1 MDDVPTTN
9 LTVAKL
15 KALCVLNDVSATG
28 KKPELLLRLME
39 AGVDNETLG
48 IEVLDDSTSTFQS
61 TADGKEVVH
70 DEDDAESVDAES
82 ETPKDAGVTSSEP
95 VMLSLE
101 DDDTLTPATSSPK
114 VETKPR
120 SKKEGAVVSVPADDD
135 EVLEAEILE
144 ADLVDDEPPLSEPE
158 TKVIASSKGS
168 AGSDVTSPPA
178 HSPTGRSPT
187 TLREMVRRPQT
198 VAVLL
203 TLVILGAG
211 GWYYVNNQLEP
222 FTADA
227 LRYGDTMGYQINGAY
242 DGYGESTS
250 GTLVATGEYVSLI
263 TDQLEDPPD
272 YCKVRL
278 LFQGESEASIT
289 EGASTELFT
298 QRTDDRLGAV
308 EVKGGQGLSWLAV
321 ESTNAMEL
329 SQFDIFGHK
338 RTNQK
343 CNDFSEGTSGNAE
356 LTLTTWK
363 ELRERVTLA
372 TQLDGL
378 LTNSDGTTSG
388 TAFTYGIGG
397 LLGGL
402 EDFSPGLGIVVAPV
416 ELADFFGNAFI
427 TTDASGT
434 SSGWE
439 WRVTGSEKVGS
450 TNMWKV
456 TATHRDVRD
465 LCLGYANMNLW
476 LDAESPWAARQ
487 SVDIAISS
495 SQASKSDCAGW
506 QQAGIEALLPEG
518 ELELHH
524 SFERTTLVR
533 GVKAIEL
540 GKAYDNRPES
550 NELDPDEDELSNW
563 GVDGTHLPDN
573 STLRSHP
580 LDLAMECLSDF
591 NSVASGATS
600 ALDNG
605 GYVWR
610 AVNGQNGSATEWNL
624 SWVATDSTA
633 GWLHF
638 GVSGSSLDDLV
649 CDFIAKGAY
658 DDSITYD
665 REAIPSVLPMHE
677 LESRVMDAQ
686 RFADLTGDDSLFTAS
701 GFHPETTVGYL
712 VVVPGTGFGLD
723 FGDLFDNSGAT
734 TYDVQRQWDENGL
747 NHRFS
752 LLVDAT
758 DGRLIGWTK
767 LSTEA

>member
-1 MDDVPTTN
+1 MEDVPTTN

-28 KKPELLLRLME
+28 KKSELLQRLLD

-48 IEVLDDSTSTFQS
+48 IEVFDDTTATFQS
-61 TADGKEVVH
+61 TADGHEVVH
-70 DEDDAESVDAES
+70 EDETEIDTVGGAEEKS
-82 ETPKDAGVTSSEP
+82 ETPAAAANDSSEP

-101 DDDTLTPATSSPK
+101 DDDTLTPASPSPEPTTATPSAK
-114 VETKPR
+114 HEVATPPK
-120 SKKEGAVVSVPADDD
+120 AD
-135 EVLEAEILE
+135 EEMVLEAEILD
-144 ADLVDDEPPLSEPE
+144 ADLVEEEAKVVEKASKPSVSE
-158 TKVIASSKGS
+158 ASGTT
-168 AGSDVTSPPA
+168 TSIGKAPPA
-178 HSPTGRSPT
+178 PM
-187 TLREMVRRPQT
+187 TLKEMVRRPQA

-203 TLVILGAG
+203 TLLILGAG

-263 TDQLEDPPD
+263 TDQLDDPPE

-278 LFQGESEASIT
+278 LFQGESDASIV
-289 EGASTELFT
+289 EGTSMELFT

-321 ESTNAMEL
+321 ESTNDMQF

-356 LTLTTWK
+356 LSLTTWK

-372 TQLDGL
+372 TQLEGS
-378 LTNSDGTTSG
+378 LTNSEGTSSG

-402 EDFSPGLGIVVAPV
+402 EAFSPGLGIVVAPV
-416 ELADFFGNAFI
+416 ELEDFFGNTYI

-476 LDAESPWAARQ
+476 LDASSPWAARQ

-495 SQASKSDCAGW
+495 SEASQTDCAGW
-506 QQAGIEALLPEG
+506 QQAGVEALLPEG

-550 NELDPDEDELSNW
+550 NELDPDEDDLSSW
-563 GVDGTHLPDN
+563 GTDEDHLPDN

-580 LDLAMECLSDF
+580 LDLAMECLPTF

-600 ALDNG
+600 ALNND

-610 AVNGQNGSATEWNL
+610 AVNAQNGSSTEWNL

-638 GVSGSSLDDLV
+638 AVSGAEGDDLG
-649 CDFIAKGAY
+649 CDFIGKGAY

-665 REAIPSVLPMHE
+665 RDAIPLSLALHDIE
-677 LESRVMDAQ
+677 TRVIDDQ
-686 RFADLTGDDSLFTAS
+686 RFPALTGPDALFTAS

-723 FGDLFDNSGAT
+723 FGDLLDNSGAT
-734 TYDVQRQWDENGL
+734 TVDVQRQWEDDGTD
-747 NHRFS
+747 HRFS

-767 LSTEA
+767 LSSEA

>member
-28 KKPELLLRLME
+28 KKPELLLRLIE

-48 IEVLDDSTSTFQS
+48 IEVFDDSTSTFQS

-70 DEDDAESVDAES
+70 DEDDAEPVDAEP

-120 SKKEGAVVSVPADDD
+120 SKKEGAVVSVPVDDD

-144 ADLVDDEPPLSEPE
+144 ADLVDDEPPSSEPE
-158 TKVIASSKGS
+158 TKVVAPSKGA

-178 HSPTGRSPT
+178 QSPTGSSPT

-416 ELADFFGNAFI
+416 ELADFFGNAFM

-495 SQASKSDCAGW
+495 SQASQSDCAGW

-610 AVNGQNGSATEWNL
+610 AVNAQNGSATEWNL

-638 GVSGSSLDDLV
+638 SVSGSSVDDLV

-677 LESRVMDAQ
+677 LESRVMDEQ

-701 GFHPETTVGYL
+701 GFHSETTVGYL

>member
-1 MDDVPTTN
+1 MDEVPTTN

-15 KALCVLNDVSATG
+15 KALCVLNDVSASG
-28 KKPELLLRLME
+28 KKSELLQRLLE

-48 IEVLDDSTSTFQS
+48 IEVYNEDTATFQS
-61 TADGKEVVH
+61 AADGREVVTTG
-70 DEDDAESVDAES
+70 DKGDAQGDAEATDKASDEHQAHE
-82 ETPKDAGVTSSEP
+82 ASEP

-101 DDDTLTPATSSPK
+101 DDDTLTPSPSTSSSP
-114 VETKPR
+114 P
-120 SKKEGAVVSVPADDD
+120 SKQKAEVAHTPSEDD

-144 ADLVDDEPPLSEPE
+144 AELIDDEAVEVESEEKTDASKDSPSPSME
-158 TKVIASSKGS
+158 SPKPVATGASS
-168 AGSDVTSPPA
+168 PM
-178 HSPTGRSPT
+178 

-198 VAVLL
+198 VAVLMAM
-203 TLVILGAG
+203 VILGAG
-211 GWYYVNNQLEP
+211 GYYYVNNQLEP

-227 LRYGDTMGYQINGAY
+227 LRYGDSMGYQISGVY
-242 DGYGESTS
+242 DAYGESTS

-289 EGASTELFT
+289 EGTSMELFT

-321 ESTNAMEL
+321 ESTNEMRF

-356 LTLTTWK
+356 LSLTTWK

-372 TQLDGL
+372 TQLEGS
-378 LTNSDGTTSG
+378 LTNSEGTSSG

-402 EDFSPGLGIVVAPV
+402 EEFSPGLGIVVSPI
-416 ELADFFGNAFI
+416 ELADFFGNTYI
-427 TTDASGT
+427 TTDATGT

-476 LDAESPWAARQ
+476 LEAGSPWAVRQ
-487 SVDIAISS
+487 SVDITISS
-495 SQASKSDCAGW
+495 NEASQTDCAGW
-506 QQAGIEALLPEG
+506 QQAGVEALLPEG

-524 SFERTTLVR
+524 SFERTTLAR

-550 NELDPDEDELSNW
+550 NELDPDEEDLSNW
-563 GVDGTHLPDN
+563 GTDEQHLPDN
-573 STLRSHP
+573 SSLRGHP
-580 LDLAMECLSDF
+580 LDVAMECLPSF

-600 ALDNG
+600 ALNND

-610 AVNGQNGSATEWNL
+610 ATTSQNGSKTEWNL

-638 GVSGSSLDDLV
+638 AVSGNEGDLV
-649 CDFIAKGAY
+649 CDFLGKGAY

-665 REAIPSVLPMHE
+665 REAIPLALPLHDVE
-677 LESRVMDAQ
+677 ARVMDDQ
-686 RFADLTGDDSLFTAS
+686 RFPDLTGADALFTSS
-701 GFHPETTVGYL
+701 GLHSETSVGYL

-723 FGDLFDNSGAT
+723 FGNLLDNSGAT
-734 TYDVQRQWDENGL
+734 TVDVQRQWEDNGMS
-747 NHRFS
+747 HRFS

-767 LSTEA
+767 LVTEA

>member
-1 MDDVPTTN
+1 
-9 LTVAKL
+9 
-15 KALCVLNDVSATG
+15 
-28 KKPELLLRLME
+28 
-39 AGVDNETLG
+39 
-48 IEVLDDSTSTFQS
+48 
-61 TADGKEVVH
+61 
-70 DEDDAESVDAES
+70 
-82 ETPKDAGVTSSEP
+82 
-95 VMLSLE
+95 
-101 DDDTLTPATSSPK
+101 
-114 VETKPR
+114 
-120 SKKEGAVVSVPADDD
+120 
-135 EVLEAEILE
+135 
-144 ADLVDDEPPLSEPE
+144 
-158 TKVIASSKGS
+158 
-168 AGSDVTSPPA
+168 
-178 HSPTGRSPT
+178 
-187 TLREMVRRPQT
+187 
-198 VAVLL
+198 
-203 TLVILGAG
+203 
-211 GWYYVNNQLEP
+211 
-222 FTADA
+222 
-227 LRYGDTMGYQINGAY
+227 
-242 DGYGESTS
+242 
-250 GTLVATGEYVSLI
+250 
-263 TDQLEDPPD
+263 
-272 YCKVRL
+272 
-278 LFQGESEASIT
+278 
-289 EGASTELFT
+289 
-298 QRTDDRLGAV
+298 
-308 EVKGGQGLSWLAV
+308 
-321 ESTNAMEL
+321 
-329 SQFDIFGHK
+329 
-338 RTNQK
+338 
-343 CNDFSEGTSGNAE
+343 
-356 LTLTTWK
+356 
-363 ELRERVTLA
+363 
-372 TQLDGL
+372 
-378 LTNSDGTTSG
+378 
-388 TAFTYGIGG
+388 
-397 LLGGL
+397 
-402 EDFSPGLGIVVAPV
+402 
-416 ELADFFGNAFI
+416 LADFFGNAFM

-495 SQASKSDCAGW
+495 SQASQSDCAGW

-610 AVNGQNGSATEWNL
+610 AVNAQNGSATEWNL

-638 GVSGSSLDDLV
+638 SVSGSSVDDLV

-677 LESRVMDAQ
+677 LESRVMDEQ

-701 GFHPETTVGYL
+701 GFHSETTVGYL

>member
-28 KKPELLLRLME
+28 KKPELLLRLIE

-48 IEVLDDSTSTFQS
+48 IEVFDDSTSTFQS

-70 DEDDAESVDAES
+70 DEDDAEPVDAEP

-120 SKKEGAVVSVPADDD
+120 SKKEGAVVSVPVDDD

-144 ADLVDDEPPLSEPE
+144 ADLVDDEPPSSEPE
-158 TKVIASSKGS
+158 TKVVAPSKGA

-178 HSPTGRSPT
+178 QSPTGSSPT

-416 ELADFFGNAFI
+416 ELPDFFGNAFI

-495 SQASKSDCAGW
+495 SQASQSDCAGW

-610 AVNGQNGSATEWNL
+610 AVNAQNGSATEWNL

-638 GVSGSSLDDLV
+638 SVSGSSVDDLV

-677 LESRVMDAQ
+677 LESRVMDEQ

-701 GFHPETTVGYL
+701 GFHSETTVGYL

>member
-48 IEVLDDSTSTFQS
+48 IEVFDDSTSTFQS

-70 DEDDAESVDAES
+70 DEDDAEPVDTEP

-144 ADLVDDEPPLSEPE
+144 ADLVDDEPPSSEPE

-168 AGSDVTSPPA
+168 AGSDVTSPLA
-178 HSPTGRSPT
+178 QSPTGSSPT

-610 AVNGQNGSATEWNL
+610 AVNAQNGSATEWNL

-638 GVSGSSLDDLV
+638 SVSGSSVDDLV

-658 DDSITYD
+658 DDSITYN

-677 LESRVMDAQ
+677 LESRVMDEQ

-701 GFHPETTVGYL
+701 GFHSETTVGYL

>member
-48 IEVLDDSTSTFQS
+48 IEVFDDSTSTFQS

-70 DEDDAESVDAES
+70 DEDDAEPVDAEP

-120 SKKEGAVVSVPADDD
+120 SKKEGAVVSVPVDDD

-144 ADLVDDEPPLSEPE
+144 ADLVDDEPPSSEPE
-158 TKVIASSKGS
+158 TKVVAPSKGA

-178 HSPTGRSPT
+178 QSPTGSSPT

-495 SQASKSDCAGW
+495 SQASQSDCAGW

-610 AVNGQNGSATEWNL
+610 AVNAQNGSATEWNL

-638 GVSGSSLDDLV
+638 SVSGSSVDDLV

-658 DDSITYD
+658 DDSITYN

-677 LESRVMDAQ
+677 LESRVMDEQ

-701 GFHPETTVGYL
+701 GFHSETTVGYL

>member
-70 DEDDAESVDAES
+70 DEDDAEPVDAEP
-82 ETPKDAGVTSSEP
+82 ETLKDAGVTSSEP

-101 DDDTLTPATSSPK
+101 DDDTLTPVTSSPK

>member
-28 KKPELLLRLME
+28 KKPELLLRLIE

-48 IEVLDDSTSTFQS
+48 IEVFDDSTSTFQS
-61 TADGKEVVH
+61 TADGREVVH
-70 DEDDAESVDAES
+70 DEDDAEPVDAEP

-120 SKKEGAVVSVPADDD
+120 SKKEGAVVSVPVDDD

-144 ADLVDDEPPLSEPE
+144 ADLVDDEPPSSEPE
-158 TKVIASSKGS
+158 TKVVAPSKGA

-178 HSPTGRSPT
+178 QSPTGSSPT

-278 LFQGESEASIT
+278 LFQGESEVSIT

-495 SQASKSDCAGW
+495 SQASQSDCAGW

-610 AVNGQNGSATEWNL
+610 AVNAQNGSATEWNL

-638 GVSGSSLDDLV
+638 SVSGSSVDDLV

-677 LESRVMDAQ
+677 LESRVMDEQ

-701 GFHPETTVGYL
+701 GFHSETTVGYL

>member
-48 IEVLDDSTSTFQS
+48 IEVFDDSTSTFQS

-144 ADLVDDEPPLSEPE
+144 ADLVDDEPPSSEPE

-178 HSPTGRSPT
+178 QSPTGSSPT

-610 AVNGQNGSATEWNL
+610 AVNAQNGSATEWNL

-638 GVSGSSLDDLV
+638 SVSGSSVDDLV

-677 LESRVMDAQ
+677 LESRVMDEQ